1 MNHLIANEGGPDALM
16 GPTRAAVASQMM
28 LAERCILRLART
40 SPRCSAWRAE
50 DWSLE
55 GRGISGA
62 DVSRGGGHGLP
73 WAAQSESS
81 AWHASARD
89 AERPSAGKAM

>member
-28 LAERCILRLART
+28 QAERCILRLART

-55 GRGISGA
+55 GRGISAA
-62 DVSRGGGHGLP
+62 DVSRGRGHGLP

-81 AWHASARD
+81 AWHAPARD
-89 AERPSAGKAM
+89 AECPSAGKAM